1 MSGKIERTFTKTTL
15 PSKIC
20 VTCGRPFTWRKKW
33 ERAWDEIK
41 YCSGRCRRA
50 KAEAGATTGKPAP
63 IKVIRAPVKGKV
75 AKAVEE

>member
-1 MSGKIERTFTKTTL
+1 MSGKIEKRFTKTTL

-50 KAEAGATTGKPAP
+50 KETAGDVKAGPMP
-63 IKVIRAPVKGKV
+63 VKVIRAPVK
-75 AKAVEE
+75 AKNW